1 MSTYKR
7 FNRHEVFNADDRSL
21 VLDIIKKVEPFGKEA
36 NCLFGLFDGYYY
48 DELMWSIYI
57 FGIEVGLPDDMTYN
71 LAKLLNKVQ
80 LHIDKNASK

>member
-7 FNRHEVFNADDRSL
+7 FNRHDVFNADDRSL
-21 VLDIIKKVEPFGKEA
+21 VLDIIEKVEQFGKEA

-48 DELMWSIYI
+48 DELMWSIV
-57 FGIEVGLPDDMTYN
+57 EVGLPDDMTYN

-80 LHIDKNASK
+80 LHIDKNTTAQ

>member
-48 DELMWSIYI
+48 DDLMWSIV
-57 FGIEVGLPDDMTYN
+57 ETDVSPDMKYN

-80 LHIDKNASK
+80 LHIDKNATK

>member
-48 DELMWSIYI
+48 DELMWSIV
-57 FGIEVGLPDDMTYN
+57 ETDVPSDMTYN

-80 LHIDKNASK
+80 THIDKAAA

>member
-21 VLDIIKKVEPFGKEA
+21 VLNIIKEVEPFGKEA

-48 DELMWSIYI
+48 DELMWSIV
-57 FGIEVGLPDDMTYN
+57 EVGLPDDMTYN

-80 LHIDKNASK
+80 LHIDKNATAR